1 MLGYQAMQQKIRQVH
16 DLQVPR
22 DLVHAVMF
30 DIDLEGLEER
40 TSGVKKKKGQV
51 TLQAV
56 AQTECT
62 QWTGMTS

>member
-1 MLGYQAMQQKIRQVH
+1 MQQKIRQVH

-40 TSGVKKKKGQV
+40 TPGAKKNKGQV

-62 QWTGMTS
+62 HGRA